1 MQLDWENAE
10 VSHEGRSVKLTELEA
25 DFMYSMEICK
35 DEFASVDYLRRA
47 VWGRL
52 EPSSY
57 HAVAMI
63 ACRTRKKLAEIGLN
77 IRNTRCVGYSVR
89 PILEA

>member
-10 VSHEGRSVKLTELEA
+10 VSHEGRSVKLTELQA

-47 VWGRL
+47 IWGRL
-52 EPSSY
+52 EPKSY

-63 ACRTRKKLAEIGLN
+63 ACRTRKKLVEIGCGIHN
-77 IRNTRCVGYSVR
+77 VRGVGYTVR
-89 PILEA
+89 SNG

>member
-1 MQLDWENAE
+1 M
-10 VSHEGRSVKLTELEA
+10 KLTELQA

-47 VWGRL
+47 IWGRL
-52 EPSSY
+52 EPKSY

-63 ACRTRKKLAEIGLN
+63 ACRTRKKLVAIGLS
-77 IRNTRCVGYSVR
+77 ICNTRGVGYVVK
-89 PILEA
+89 PILEV